1 MLSTPTAEGRPFGG
15 RVLDSLVIQL
25 RPVALRAALPEQPS
39 EPDVAGLMAA
49 ARRGDEV
56 AFTELYRR
64 YADRVYR
71 FCLFR
76 VRRPA
81 DAEDLMQQ
89 TFLRAIEALPRY
101 EERGLPFGAWLFRIA
116 RNVVIDHE
124 RSRRDALD
132 LDDLARTG
140 ADPAIEDVTGG
151 LADRTSLLGAI
162 ARLTPDQ
169 REVLGYRFFA
179 DLSARETGRLM
190 GRGEAT
196 VRGLQVRALAALRRE
211 LAAIEGGGAR
221 PPGTSCA
228 SATARATGRAS
239 ATGRAGADPAATSRV
254 RP

>member
-1 MLSTPTAEGRPFGG
+1 MLATPTAGGSTPGG
-15 RVLDSLVIQL
+15 RVLDSLATGL
-25 RPVALRAALPEQPS
+25 RATTRHDAVAIRGAGCEPVVLDRTGPEPVALRTARPEEPVEPEIAAL
-39 EPDVAGLMAA
+39 VAA
-49 ARRGDEV
+49 ARRGDAA
-56 AFTELYRR
+56 AFTGLYRR

-116 RNVVIDHE
+116 RNVVIDHG
-124 RSRRDALD
+124 RSRRDALG
-132 LDDLARTG
+132 LDDLAHAGAEPATEDGTG
-140 ADPAIEDVTGG
+140 A
-151 LADRTSLLGAI
+151 LADRAALLAAL

-179 DLSARETGRLM
+179 GLSARETGRLM

-196 VRGLQVRALAALRRE
+196 VRGLQARALAALRRE
-211 LAAIEGGGAR
+211 LARTGGAER
-221 PPGTSCA
+221 
-228 SATARATGRAS
+228 
-239 ATGRAGADPAATSRV
+239 
-254 RP
+254 

>member
-1 MLSTPTAEGRPFGG
+1 MLASPTAGGQTLGG
-15 RVLDSLVIQL
+15 RVLDSLATGL
-25 RPVALRAALPEQPS
+25 RAATRSEAVALRGAVRGPAALRAAFRGQPV
-39 EPDVAGLMAA
+39 EPDIAVLVAA
-49 ARRGDEV
+49 ARRGDEA

-124 RSRRDALD
+124 RTRRDALD
-132 LDDLARTG
+132 LDELAHAG
-140 ADPAIEDVTGG
+140 AEPAIDDETGG
-151 LADRTSLLGAI
+151 LADRSALLAAI

-196 VRGLQVRALAALRRE
+196 VRGLQARALAALRRE
-211 LAAIEGGGAR
+211 LAALEGGG
-221 PPGTSCA
+221 
-228 SATARATGRAS
+228 GR
-239 ATGRAGADPAATSRV
+239 
-254 RP
+254 

>member
-1 MLSTPTAEGRPFGG
+1 MLASPTAEGQTLGG
-15 RVLDSLVIQL
+15 RVLDSLAVG
-25 RPVALRAALPEQPS
+25 LRAATGSERMARRAAVPGPVAVRAAIEAALRGQPV
-39 EPDVAGLMAA
+39 EPDIARLVAA
-49 ARRGDEV
+49 ARRGDEA

-124 RSRRDALD
+124 RTRRAALD
-132 LDDLARTG
+132 LDELVHAG
-140 ADPAIEDVTGG
+140 AEPATEDGMGG
-151 LADRTSLLGAI
+151 LADRAALLGAI

-169 REVLGYRFFA
+169 REVLAYRFFA

-196 VRGLQVRALAALRRE
+196 VRGLQARALAALRRE
-211 LAAIEGGGAR
+211 LAALEGGVKR
-221 PPGTSCA
+221 
-228 SATARATGRAS
+228 
-239 ATGRAGADPAATSRV
+239 
-254 RP
+254 

>member
-1 MLSTPTAEGRPFGG
+1 MF
-15 RVLDSLVIQL
+15 DSPVIQL
-25 RPVALRAALPEQPS
+25 RPATLRAIGAPLSSQPVDA
-39 EPDVAGLMAA
+39 DVAGLVAD
-49 ARRGDEV
+49 ARRGNEA

-76 VRRPA
+76 VRQPA
-81 DAEDLMQQ
+81 DAKDLMQQ

-124 RSRRDALD
+124 RARRDALD

-140 ADPAIEDVTGG
+140 ADPAIEDETGG
-151 LADRTSLLGAI
+151 LADRAVLLAAL
-162 ARLTPDQ
+162 ARLTPEQ
-169 REVLGYRFFA
+169 RDVIGYRFFA

-196 VRGLQVRALAALRRE
+196 VRGLQARALAALRRE
-211 LAAIEGGGAR
+211 LAATEGGGAR
-221 PPGTSCA
+221 PPETSCA
-228 SATARATGRAS
+228 SATASATAG
-239 ATGRAGADPAATSRV
+239 ATGRAGADPAATTRV

>member
-1 MLSTPTAEGRPFGG
+1 MLASPTAGGQTLGG
-15 RVLDSLVIQL
+15 RVLDSLATGL
-25 RPVALRAALPEQPS
+25 RAATRSEAVALRGAVRGPAALRAAFRGQTV
-39 EPDVAGLMAA
+39 EPDIAVLVAT
-49 ARRGDEV
+49 ARRGDE
-56 AFTELYRR
+56 AGFTELYRR

-124 RSRRDALD
+124 RTRRDALD
-132 LDDLARTG
+132 LDELAHAG
-140 ADPAIEDVTGG
+140 AEPAIDDETGG
-151 LADRTSLLGAI
+151 LADRSALLAAI

-196 VRGLQVRALAALRRE
+196 VRGLQARALAALRRE
-211 LAAIEGGGAR
+211 LAALEGGG
-221 PPGTSCA
+221 
-228 SATARATGRAS
+228 GR
-239 ATGRAGADPAATSRV
+239 
-254 RP
+254 